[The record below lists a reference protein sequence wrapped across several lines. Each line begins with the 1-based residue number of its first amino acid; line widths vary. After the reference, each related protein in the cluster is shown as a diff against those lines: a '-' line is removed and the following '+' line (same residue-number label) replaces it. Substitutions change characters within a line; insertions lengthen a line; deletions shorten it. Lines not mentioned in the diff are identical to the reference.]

1 MNRHFLLIIFYVKFN
16 VRRYSLVS
24 GVHSEGSWQNRQ
36 TKALC
41 WWDDKAKGNWHSF
54 LVWSPPKFNWTTSE
68 TNKQIFDRN
77 SNIEWTLSLKPF
89 VLAIALQ
96 DQCAN
101 SSLVQQCFLHW
112 ISKASQMRV
121 LCFHYF
127 SSFLFDTFRRVFSR
141 FELHQNKMGVAGL
154 IFESYPPNF
163 ENQYNF
169 WRYLNGIKTIFW
181 YNY

>member
-1 MNRHFLLIIFYVKFN
+1 MNLIIFYVKFN

-121 LCFHYF
+121 FCFHYF
-127 SSFLFDTFRRVFSR
+127 SSFLFDTFRRRVFSR
-141 FELHQNKMGVAGL
+141 FEFQVGKSSVEGYYRNCRPK
-154 IFESYPPNF
+154 
-163 ENQYNF
+163 
-169 WRYLNGIKTIFW
+169 WRNAHFL
-181 YNY
+181 